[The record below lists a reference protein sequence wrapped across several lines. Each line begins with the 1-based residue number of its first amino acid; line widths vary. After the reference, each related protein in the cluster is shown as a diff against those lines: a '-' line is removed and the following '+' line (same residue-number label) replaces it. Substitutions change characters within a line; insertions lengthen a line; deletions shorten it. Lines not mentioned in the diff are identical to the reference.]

1 MIRAKSRGNLAAL
14 TARLTERVNRRLAD
28 RRLAGRT
35 DDLQPMPEAN
45 WRSAEALW
53 PDFAL
58 PLHRVGKD

>member
-1 MIRAKSRGNLAAL
+1 VIRAKTRGSLTAL
-14 TARLTERVNRRLAD
+14 TARLTERVNRRLAG
-28 RRLAGRT
+28 RRPAGRT

-53 PDFAL
+53 PDFVL

>member
-1 MIRAKSRGNLAAL
+1 MIRAKTRGNLAAL

-28 RRLAGRT
+28 RRPAGRT
-35 DDLQPMPEAN
+35 DKPRQTPEAN